1 MQNSEEFFQAET
13 DAAELDQVL
22 DASCSVVGANCNSLM
37 QSYAT
42 QLKDSANCGD
52 DFNKQEPSVLR
63 AYQGFLAYL
72 PVYQAGC
79 LKLDPNNTSSSKQS
93 SGNNEYCFTSSV
105 NATNQADIS
114 LYYVPLGIT
123 LPGDSRPTCSSCTQQ
138 TMSYFAAA
146 AQNLSTP
153 LGQDYGSAAVQ
164 VNQGCGPSFVN
175 ATVQPI
181 AGTGGTS
188 GASTISLGALNWSI
202 IALTGLSILLS

>member
-1 MQNSEEFFQAET
+1 
-13 DAAELDQVL
+13 
-22 DASCSVVGANCNSLM
+22 M

-52 DFNKQEPSVLR
+52 DFNKQQPSVLR

-79 LKLDPNNTSSSKQS
+79 LKSDPNNTSTSKETSS
-93 SGNNEYCFTSSV
+93 NNDYCFTSSV

-114 LYYVPLGIT
+114 LYYLPLGVT
-123 LPGDSRPTCSSCTQQ
+123 LPGNSRPTCSSCTQQ

-153 LGQDYGSAAVQ
+153 LGQDYSSAAVQ

-181 AGTGGTS
+181 PGTGGTS
-188 GASTISLGALNWSI
+188 RISTALLGIRTWSMV
-202 IALTGLSILLS
+202 ALTALFLMLL